1 MGQLARREH
10 VFRYPSADPRV
21 TARFELARTVNRT
34 LRVVKLLAGLPMP
47 RSTRDTDSPHDP
59 GWDASMGDL
68 GAGEVPAGQ
77 VGRAGRIPE
86 MTVRRLS
93 TYYRVVRSLETSGET
108 EPLSSERMSELTGFS
123 AAQVRRDLAYFGTF
137 GKRGVGYPLG
147 ELQAS
152 LRSILGI
159 DRAWTLALVGVG
171 NLGAALLSYRNF
183 SQQGFA
189 IAGAFDVDPTKH
201 GRRVGHL
208 RVRPMSDLPSAVLE
222 QQIALAIVA
231 VPGDEAQ
238 DVVDQVVN
246 AGIRGILNFAPV
258 KVRVPTGIHV
268 SRVDLSIEIEYLA
281 YLLTNG

>member
-1 MGQLARREH
+1 M
-10 VFRYPSADPRV
+10 PS
-21 TARFELARTVNRT
+21 
-34 LRVVKLLAGLPMP
+34 
-47 RSTRDTDSPHDP
+47 SSRDTDTPHDP

-68 GAGEVPAGQ
+68 GAVD
-77 VGRAGRIPE
+77 VGVGHPGRSSRIPE

-93 TYYRVVRSLETSGET
+93 TYYRVVRSLEASGDI
-108 EPLSSERMSELTGFS
+108 EPLSSERMSELTGFT

-137 GKRGVGYPLG
+137 GKRGVGYPVG
-147 ELQAS
+147 ELQSS

-171 NLGAALLSYRNF
+171 NLGTALLSYRNF
-183 SQQGFA
+183 TQQGFT
-189 IAGAFDVDPTKH
+189 IAGAFDADPAKH
-201 GRRVGHL
+201 GRPFGHL
-208 RVRPMSDLPSAVLE
+208 RVRPMSDLPTAVHE

-238 DVVDQVVN
+238 AVVDQVVR

-258 KVRVPTGIHV
+258 KVRVPAGVHL